1 MRNTLPTNILFNFP
15 DEFRKGPA
23 LDDEKTGGFSSY
35 EEENPP
41 YPKPFHC
48 GSIHPPNVMRIR
60 HGCQW
65 IFIQGDDVPLWRLVI
80 VTQIALSELN
90 GS

>member
-41 YPKPFHC
+41 YPKPFH
-48 GSIHPPNVMRIR
+48 S
-60 HGCQW
+60 
-65 IFIQGDDVPLWRLVI
+65 
-80 VTQIALSELN
+80 
-90 GS
+90 